1 MCWRLWTLLGYRYHP
16 LECSCDLCGNNFEFT
31 EDLVAHIKHHKM
43 KEIDKV
49 LSQGYGIVRCN
60 RCWTSFIST
69 EAFTEHHC
77 AQNTSQALTKITIS
91 DP

>member
-1 MCWRLWTLLGYRYHP
+1 
-16 LECSCDLCGNNFEFT
+16 
-31 EDLVAHIKHHKM
+31 M

-69 EAFTEHHC
+69 EALTEHHC
-77 AQNTSQALTKITIS
+77 AQNISQVFTKIIIS